1 MLCGVLFCAKRT
13 KMRPEFFSRNQQK
26 TLRGKGKIWYD
37 KTGECVSLS
46 LHRKG
51 RVPVKKLVRLTALL
65 LAGALLLLMTAC
77 GAPAPLSEAEAKQAL
92 LDEINAVRASRGWK
106 PLDEVDSLSRHENQW
121 MAAFRLKEKT
131 VVTSQEAP
139 GAYDTWFYNTQHES
153 EYIANKETGH
163 VADREKGEFSLVAA
177 LEVQN
182 GKVKLPQEIAQKADA
197 FGEERDVAIGLV
209 VAQIGGK
216 MYFSYTTYRG
226 R

>member
-1 MLCGVLFCAKRT
+1 M
-13 KMRPEFFSRNQQK
+13 
-26 TLRGKGKIWYD
+26 
-37 KTGECVSLS
+37 
-46 LHRKG
+46 
-51 RVPVKKLVRLTALL
+51 KKLVRLTALL

-106 PLDEVDSLSRHENQW
+106 PLDEVDRLSQYENQW

-139 GAYDTWFYNTQHES
+139 GAYDTWFYNTQHDS
-153 EYIANKETGH
+153 EYIVNKETGH

-197 FGEERDVAIGLV
+197 YGEERDMMIGLV